1 MDIENTVSI
10 ETANI
15 VNNILKGYTN
25 IDLLDIYKRFKLEI
39 PKKSIDFYKM
49 CCSSKTKSGKRCS
62 RKRKNGEWCG
72 LHINS
77 NHKERWCKTDY
88 EKSSF
93 NNADAVVLLTEWE
106 DFKIIKWHE
115 ISMLMRKPSW
125 IFDTRA
131 VVNPNEVRDSGIN
144 LWRIGE
150 GINKKSYDGW

>member
-72 LHINS
+72 LHIN
-77 NHKERWCKTDY
+77 NHHKERWCQTDY
-88 EKSSF
+88 IELEIKNDKSLKYFIDSKGKNYT
-93 NNADAVVLLTEWE
+93 NNLE
-106 DFKIIKWHE
+106 
-115 ISMLMRKPSW
+115 
-125 IFDTRA
+125 
-131 VVNPNEVRDSGIN
+131 NPELIVI
-144 LWRIGE
+144 E
-150 GINKKSYDGW
+150 